1 MVRAS
6 TLALGLA
13 AAVPAVASAQPAP
26 PPLAGTRLDIVAE
39 GEVVGKPDIA
49 EISAG
54 VVSQATTASAA
65 MSDNA
70 RRMTAVVAALRKA
83 GVAANDIRTS
93 SVNLNPQY
101 RYADNQPPQLV
112 GYQASNQVTIRFRD
126 IARAGGILDVLVG
139 EGANQID
146 GPNFGLD
153 KPEVA
158 QDAARRDAIAKAR
171 ARAELYAGA
180 AGLRVKRIL
189 AISESA
195 GGYVRPPMPV
205 MAMAMREAKADSTP
219 IEPGESRTTVTVN
232 VSFELE

>member
-13 AAVPAVASAQPAP
+13 AAVPAVAAAQPAP
-26 PPLAGTRLDIVAE
+26 PSPAGTRLDIVAE

-83 GVAANDIRTS
+83 GVATNDIRTA

-101 RYADNQPPQLV
+101 RYAENQPPQLV

-189 AISESA
+189 AISEGG

-205 MAMAMREAKADSTP
+205 MAMAMRDSKEASTP

>member
-49 EISAG
+49 EINAG
-54 VVSQATTASAA
+54 VVSQAATASAA

-83 GVAANDIRTS
+83 GVAANDIRTA

-126 IARAGGILDVLVG
+126 IARAGSILDVLVG

-189 AISESA
+189 AISEGG

-205 MAMAMREAKADSTP
+205 MAMATREMKDASTP
-219 IEPGESRTTVTVN
+219 IEPGESRTAVTVN
-232 VSFELE
+232 ASFELE

>member
-39 GEVVGKPDIA
+39 GEIVGKPDIA

-54 VVSQATTASAA
+54 VVSQAPTASAA
-65 MSDNA
+65 MRDNA
-70 RRMTAVVAALRKA
+70 SRMTAVVAALRKA

-101 RYADNQPPQLV
+101 RYGENQPPQLV

-126 IARAGGILDVLVG
+126 IARAGGILDVLVA
-139 EGANQID
+139 EGANQIN

-180 AGLRVKRIL
+180 AGLRVKRIMS
-189 AISESA
+189 ISEEG

-205 MAMAMREAKADSTP
+205 MAMAAREAKDASTP